1 MEEEPGGAVVDGKRS
16 EIVAFADVWWSDNDL
31 GGVKGVFVYLSAEL
45 KGKREQ
51 RRL

>member
-1 MEEEPGGAVVDGKRS
+1 MEEEPGGAEADGNRS
-16 EIVAFADVWWSDNDL
+16 FIVAFADVWWSDDDL